1 MAVTAKCTNK
11 CPGGHECTCNG
22 LRRHAHHICKDA
34 DCACHT
40 AAAYG
45 LEAVTV
51 EHQAV
56 YVPLA
61 RRMTE
66 AANEPL

>member
-1 MAVTAKCTNK
+1 MAVTAKCTCK

-22 LRRHAHHICKDA
+22 LHTHEHHICKEPA
-34 DCACHT
+34 CICHT
-40 AAAYG
+40 AEAYG

-51 EHQAV
+51 QHQAV

-61 RRMTE
+61 RRWTPRE
-66 AANEPL
+66 VQP

>member
-1 MAVTAKCTNK
+1 MAITAKCTHK

-22 LRRHAHHICKDA
+22 LRPHEHHICKDA
-34 DCACHT
+34 ACACHT
-40 AAAYG
+40 AEAYG

-51 EHQAV
+51 QHQAV

-61 RRMTE
+61 RRMAE
-66 AANEPL
+66 AANERL